1 MEELDENESQ
11 WSREKIIDLYKR
23 VQKENMSLETQFK
36 AQYNA
41 SGQNKVQSRMPDLN
55 TNSLLNRNFVE
66 EKVK

>member
-41 SGQNKVQSRMPDLN
+41 SG
-55 TNSLLNRNFVE
+55 
-66 EKVK
+66 